1 MPKFVN
7 YYEVKQVS
15 MLFSDRIRSLRE
27 AKKITQRTMANAL
40 GIGVPMYCR
49 IERGERSVRKEQIP
63 IIAEALKADS
73 GDLLKLWLA
82 DQMATL
88 MKGEEEVFN
97 EVFVIAKES
106 KQMKSKKRTFTL
118 IDMFAGCGGLSLGME
133 QAGFKSIF
141 FNEIMPVFASTYLYN
156 RAIPD
161 GHYYIGDINK
171 LNEEIGNYEHIWNNL
186 DGGVDLVCGGPPCQG
201 FSMANRQRIIDDPRN
216 NLYKAYLQFLHNVR
230 PKFFVMEN
238 VKGMAQRIPEIKED
252 FIKYLGEE
260 YKVDYRLLRAQDF
273 GVPQNRERLILIGNR
288 MGIEPKEIFDSIER
302 KKRKPFVLRDALVG
316 LPHLEARKE
325 KNKGELEELSSGL
338 TERDFSYEENDFYK
352 FINGNRSIKKLYNHK
367 NRYNNPRDIEIYTR
381 LPQGANSLHESI
393 QDIMPYKKRN
403 DIFKDKYFKLDET
416 QICKTI
422 TSHMKFDCNM
432 YIHPWESRGLSP
444 REAARIQTFPDDYVI
459 KGAQNQWYAQ
469 VGNAVPV
476 KLAEAIG
483 KSIME
488 FLK

>member
-1 MPKFVN
+1 
-7 YYEVKQVS
+7 
-15 MLFSDRIRSLRE
+15 MLFSDKIRTLRE
-27 AKKITQRTMANAL
+27 AKKIPQRTMAKAL

-49 IERGERSVRKEQIP
+49 IERGARSVRKEQIP
-63 IIAEALKADS
+63 VIAEALKADPEE
-73 GDLLKLWLA
+73 LLKLWLA
-82 DQMATL
+82 DHIAAL
-88 MKGEEEVFN
+88 MEGEEEVFN

-106 KQMKSKKRTFTL
+106 KRMKSNNKRTFTL

-141 FNEIMPVFASTYLYN
+141 FNEIIPVFASTYLYN
-156 RAIPD
+156 RSIPN

-216 NLYKAYLQFLHNVR
+216 NLYRAYLRFLQNVR

-252 FIKYLGEE
+252 FIKYLGED
-260 YKVDYRLLRAQDF
+260 YVVDYKLLRAQDF
-273 GVPQNRERLILIGNR
+273 GVPQNRERLFLIGNR
-288 MGIEPKEIFDSIER
+288 MGIEPQIIFNAIER
-302 KKRKPFVLRDALVG
+302 NKRIPFVLRDALIG
-316 LPHLEARKE
+316 LPHLEAKKV
-325 KNKGELEELSSGL
+325 KNKGDLEELSTGL
-338 TERDFSYEENDFYK
+338 TERVYSYIENDFYR
-352 FINGNRSIKKLYNHK
+352 FINGNRSINKLYNHK
-367 NRYNNPRDIEIYTR
+367 NRYNNPRDIEIYSR

-393 QDIMPYKKRN
+393 QDIMPYKNRN

-483 KSIME
+483 KSILE
-488 FLK
+488 FLR